1 MRKVSLVATLLLGA
15 SILTAPAVAG
25 DKPGTHMSRAELE
38 LSQAR
43 RLLGELED
51 DVKNLTAEGYAFI
64 PAERYIDAQV
74 YFDLKHYEKAALLLT
89 SLLED
94 PRFKGDKRYYDGMK
108 LLGISAYNMGNL
120 QGAHRQFE
128 KLLAAGVYKATAIT
142 YLIEIAARLQRLD
155 ELTQLVTRI
164 DESAASEGLLYAK
177 GKALF
182 VVGRHGDAVTVL
194 RRIPI
199 SSPEGMKSHYVSGAS
214 LVALKRNADARRMF
228 ELVVKEKG
236 RDVDGRKVQELAY
249 LALGRLAYESG
260 EFSSAADFYQRIPR
274 KSEYFEQ
281 ALFEVT
287 HVHLRWAAQKEDPH
301 ERFTS
306 YSKAEELL
314 DILVGI
320 TKNPDVA
327 REARVLRG
335 RISMFLEK
343 YEQARES
350 YQEVIDQFAST
361 SAELTDIASSPESID
376 RFFEAMIRGGDTARE
391 LDLFV
396 SREVVEWM
404 RVQPSLGRVVEVL
417 MDVSRQRT
425 ALEEAKEIYQQLT
438 YSLDQQA
445 ARELFPGF
453 SDAWL
458 KSLEIENRLLEADR
472 ALLEYE
478 KTLAGTYLT
487 GSDVTRAD
495 QMNRA
500 REALQSKLASAPRTV
515 GAYRARSQNTMNDL
529 RTLSKDVD
537 EQILR
542 IEKIREQINAM
553 QRLLKEVKY
562 KGSTMLQVKDEDSLD
577 KEIRAE
583 GGRLVSLMKEA
594 EKMRSMVE
602 KEMLV
607 VEVGDPLSVSERDV
621 KVLLWKQHRE
631 EAAFYIDVRDNMK
644 PSVQRGIDKANSSR
658 REILR
663 LLDALRMEQ
672 RRIDKKAQKQIV
684 YYKKIL
690 AREKVLL
697 DQRERE
703 LKETERDALRFA
715 RRVGSVMLLEAKEDL
730 VKAVVEA
737 DLGIVDLAWKRKQ
750 VETERIQVLQKE
762 KAEVVEK
769 LRAELREIM
778 GDEEEEKGQD

>member
-1 MRKVSLVATLLLGA
+1 MRKASLVATLLLVA
-15 SILTAPAVAG
+15 FLLPAPAAG
-25 DKPGTHMSRAELE
+25 EKAGTYMSQAELE

-51 DVKNLTAEGYAFI
+51 DVKGLTAEGYAFI
-64 PAERYIDAQV
+64 PEERYIDAQV

-94 PRFKGDKRYYDGMK
+94 KRFTGDKRYYDGIK
-108 LLGISAYNMGNL
+108 LLGISTYNMGNL

-128 KLLAAGVYKATAIT
+128 KLLDAGVYKPTAIT
-142 YLIEIAARLQRLD
+142 YLIEIASRLQRVD
-155 ELTQLVTRI
+155 ELNQLVKRI
-164 DESAASEGLLYAK
+164 DATAAGDGLLYAK

-182 VVGRHGDAVTVL
+182 VVGRYSDAVNVL
-194 RRIPI
+194 KRISA
-199 SSPEGMKSHYVSGAS
+199 SSPEGLKSHYVSGAS
-214 LVALKRNADARRMF
+214 LVALKRNDDARRMF
-228 ELVVKEKG
+228 ELVVKQKP
-236 RDVDGRKVQELAY
+236 DDADGKKVQELAY

-361 SAELTDIASSPESID
+361 SSELTDIASSPESID
-376 RFFEAMIRGGDTARE
+376 RFFQAMIRGGDAARE

-417 MDVSRQRT
+417 LDVSKQRT
-425 ALEEAKEIYQQLT
+425 ALEEAKEIYEQLT
-438 YSLDQQA
+438 YSLNQQA

-478 KTLAGTYLT
+478 KSLAGGYLKGT
-487 GSDVTRAD
+487 NRTRAD
-495 QMNRA
+495 QMTRD
-500 REALQSKLASAPRTV
+500 RETLQTRLASAPRTV

-529 RTLSKDVD
+529 RAISRDVD
-537 EQILR
+537 EQLLR

-562 KGSTMLQVKDEDSLD
+562 KGSTMLEVKDEDRLD

-583 GGRLVSLMKEA
+583 GERLLALTKEA

-607 VEVGDPLSVSERDV
+607 VEVGDPMSVSERDV
-621 KVLLWKQHRE
+621 KVQLWRQHRE

-644 PSVQRGIDKANSSR
+644 PSVQKGIDKANSAR

-672 RRIDKKAQKQIV
+672 DRIDVKAQKQIV

-690 AREKVLL
+690 AREKILL
-697 DQRERE
+697 DKRERE
-703 LKETERDALRFA
+703 LKETERAALTFA
-715 RRVGSVMLLEAKEDL
+715 RRVGSVLLMEAKEDL

-750 VETERIQVLQKE
+750 VETERIETLQKE

-769 LRAELREIM
+769 LREELREVM
-778 GDEEEEKGQD
+778 GDEDEDSGQD